1 MYRKPLA
8 VFFYHFQCCSSDSM
22 LSAVMLTGSSMYSVG
37 SVVFPPR
44 SLVRDRWVGF
54 APGRVPGCSF
64 SSCIGLSS
72 CEDFR

>member
-1 MYRKPLA
+1 
-8 VFFYHFQCCSSDSM
+8 M
-22 LSAVMLTGSSMYSVG
+22 LSTVMLTIYFMFSVG
-37 SVVFPPR
+37 SVVFPAS

-64 SSCIGLSS
+64 SSCIGFSP

>member
-1 MYRKPLA
+1 MYKWPPA
-8 VFFYHFQCCSSDSM
+8 VFLISFPVLYSNIV
-22 LSAVMLTGSSMYSVG
+22 LSAVMLIDSSVCSVG

-64 SSCIGLSS
+64 SSCIGFSS

>member
-1 MYRKPLA
+1 
-8 VFFYHFQCCSSDSM
+8 M
-22 LSAVMLTGSSMYSVG
+22 LSAVMLTGSSVYSVG

>member
-1 MYRKPLA
+1 MCRRPLA
-8 VFFYHFQCCSSDSM
+8 VFLYHFRCHTGRL
-22 LSAVMLTGSSMYSVG
+22 LSAVMLIGSSVFSVG

-44 SLVRDRWVGF
+44 SLVRERWVGF

-64 SSCIGLSS
+64 SSCIGFSS

>member
-1 MYRKPLA
+1 
-8 VFFYHFQCCSSDSM
+8 M
-22 LSAVMLTGSSMYSVG
+22 LSAVMLTGSSVYSVG

-44 SLVRDRWVGF
+44 SLVRDRWV

-72 CEDFR
+72 CEDFS

>member
-1 MYRKPLA
+1 MAAGGFLVSFPVL
-8 VFFYHFQCCSSDSM
+8 DSKIVS
-22 LSAVMLTGSSMYSVG
+22 SAVMPFGSSVYLVG

-44 SLVRDRWVGF
+44 SLVRDRWVVF